1 MDYKGVQQDLSV
13 QSAFPQPEGEEEE
26 GPSVVGNVKGRS
38 TSDIEGQELVR
49 KEPLQ
54 YVELA
59 RGV

>member
-13 QSAFPQPEGEEEE
+13 QSAFPQPEGEEE
-26 GPSVVGNVKGRS
+26 GPTVVGNVKGRS
-38 TSDIEGQELVR
+38 TSDIEGQELVL
-49 KEPLQ
+49 KEPLR